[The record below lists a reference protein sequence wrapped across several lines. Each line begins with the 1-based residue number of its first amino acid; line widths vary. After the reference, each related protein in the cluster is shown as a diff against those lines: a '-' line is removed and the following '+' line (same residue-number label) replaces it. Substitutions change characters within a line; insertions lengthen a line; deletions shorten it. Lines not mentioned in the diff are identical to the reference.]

1 MMAAEKSSQKR
12 SADVRIVT
20 MTSSDLTWV
29 AKVERESFA
38 DPWSRALFES
48 ELEEREQ
55 NYPRIALHRGERA
68 GYMISWFVADEVH
81 LGNIAVAP
89 EWRGHG
95 IADALLDD
103 LIREGKLR
111 DSSYIV
117 LEVRESNEAAI
128 RLYQRYGFDVMAVRR
143 GYYQNNGEDA
153 LIMIRMLREPAE
165 ADLEDEEE

>member
-1 MMAAEKSSQKR
+1 MMAAEKSSRKR
-12 SADVRIVT
+12 SADVRIVP
-20 MTSSDLTWV
+20 MTSCDLAWV
-29 AKVERESFA
+29 AKVEQESFA

-55 NYPRIALHRGERA
+55 NWPRIALCRDERA

-111 DSSYIV
+111 DASYIV
-117 LEVRESNEAAI
+117 LEVRESNEPAI
-128 RLYQRYGFDVMAVRR
+128 RLYERYGFDVMAVRR

-153 LIMIRMLREPAE
+153 LIMIRMLKEPAE
-165 ADLEDEEE
+165 ADMEEE